1 MLKLVSALSAT
12 LCLFV
17 FSMSVKADHI
27 TITNKWSP
35 ETAPVAR
42 VMAAYMEIKNNSNK
56 DSYITAIN
64 SPQFRKVEI
73 HSMYHKDGMMR
84 MEKQDQ
90 LKLAAGKTTSLE
102 PGGYHVMLFNPKK
115 WYQVGSKF
123 TLNITLNNKNS
134 FTVTVPVIKDQDG
147 DQKHH

>member
-1 MLKLVSALSAT
+1 MLKTLLLT
-12 LCLFV
+12 LCLLA
-17 FSMSVKADHI
+17 FSTLVKADHI

-35 ETAPVAR
+35 EAAPVAR
-42 VMAAYMEIKNNSNK
+42 VMAAYMEIKNTSSKN
-56 DSYITAIN
+56 SYITAIS

-84 MEKQDQ
+84 MEKQDRLE
-90 LKLAAGKTTSLE
+90 LKAGKTTSLE

-115 WYQVGSKF
+115 WYQAGSKL
-123 TLNITLNNKNS
+123 TLNITLANKNT
-134 FTVTVPVIKDQDG
+134 FKIVIPVIKDQDG